1 MRWLNLFSGEHH
13 NRRLWWFVVISVLS
27 LILPI
32 IVALI
37 CYIRWRNQ
45 RLKDSSLNRFQVQA
59 GFYLAAVDKDKLKD
73 KCGRKKDHD
82 LPLLSFD
89 CIATATNNFSDE
101 NKLGEGGFGPVYK
114 VIP

>member
-13 NRRLWWFVVISVLS
+13 SRRLWWFVLSV
-27 LILPI
+27 ILPI
-32 IVALI
+32 IVALV
-37 CYIRWRNQ
+37 CYFRWRNH
-45 RLKDSSLNRFQVQA
+45 RLKDVGLKRFQVQV
-59 GFYLAAVDKDKLKD
+59 GFYLEAVDKDKRKD
-73 KCGRKKDHD
+73 EYGRKKDHD